1 MSATR
6 WERLVRQSLLRRAR
20 GDEFQELAKFMSE
33 KSKTPGIVLVQAIVQ
48 CRLNFS
54 MSSDPLIPQYVRAAV
69 TSSLSHPSDVLYVL
83 IENWNSTG
91 SDQGLA
97 AELEKPGCLSSPDSL
112 IINDLAVVVSSSS
125 VRCSASE
132 ARRSLS
138 LASRWLVALAGW
150 ISQGGGNRTY
160 LAILTLLEAL
170 GILFA
175 SVISTEQGMLLLS
188 SQEDL
193 GKHVPPER
201 SIISGGAHIPVSRSQ
216 VPSRGRSGNST
227 SPFD

>member
-1 MSATR
+1 MAATR
-6 WERLVRQSLLRRAR
+6 WERLVRQCLLRRAR

-33 KSKTPGIVLVQAIVQ
+33 NSQIPGILLIQAIVQ
-48 CRLNFS
+48 CRQNFS

-69 TSSLSHPSDVLYVL
+69 TSSLSQASDVLYVL
-83 IENWNSTG
+83 IENWNSRA

-112 IINDLAVVVSSSS
+112 IINDLAVVVASNS

-138 LASRWLVALAGW
+138 LVSRWLVALVGW
-150 ISQGGGNRTY
+150 ISQDGEHRTY
-160 LAILTLLEAL
+160 LALLTLLEAL
-170 GILFA
+170 GILFG

-193 GKHVPPER
+193 GKRRTPEGCITSGEAHVPTP
-201 SIISGGAHIPVSRSQ
+201 RSQ
-216 VPSRGRSGNST
+216 VPSRGRAGNST
-227 SPFD
+227 SASD